1 MPDRKDHLFAED
13 HLRAERAAEDAVAS
27 TEDIPGFERELFDEN
42 VVIFEEKADADAAYM
57 IVRGKV
63 EIRKNT
69 LSANPQVIA
78 RLGRGDIF
86 GELAL
91 FDGSPRL
98 GEAVTR
104 TKVEAIRIS
113 RSEFLDRLESTDKVM
128 KAIVLYVV
136 KCMRAQSNALTARH
150 KPDWNG
156 WDANT

>member
-1 MPDRKDHLFAED
+1 MRKDQLFAED
-13 HLRAERAAEDAVAS
+13 HLRAQRAAEDAVSS
-27 TEDIPGFERELFDEN
+27 TQDMPGFERETFPAHT
-42 VVIFEEKADADAAYM
+42 VIFEENAEADAAYM

-69 LSANPQVIA
+69 RSTQPKVLA

-98 GEAVTR
+98 AEAVTQSP
-104 TKVEAIRIS
+104 VEVIRIS
-113 RSEFLDRLESTDKVM
+113 RSEFLDRLDSTDKVM

-136 KCMRAQSNALTARH
+136 KCMRAQSSELTRQH
-150 KPDWNG
+150 RPDWSG
-156 WDANT
+156 WDSNT

>member
-1 MPDRKDHLFAED
+1 MTDRKDHLFAED
-13 HLRAERAAEDAVAS
+13 HLRAQRAAADAIAS
-27 TEDIPGFERELFDEN
+27 DVDIPGFEREHFDEN
-42 VVIFEEKADADAAYM
+42 VVIFEENAAADAAYL
-57 IVRGKV
+57 IVRGQV

-69 LSANPQVIA
+69 RSVNPQIIA

-98 GEAVTR
+98 GEAITR
-104 TKVEAIRIS
+104 SRVEAIRIS

-136 KCMRAQSNALTARH
+136 KCMRAQSNELTERH
-150 KPDWNG
+150 KTDWSG
-156 WDANT
+156 WDSNT